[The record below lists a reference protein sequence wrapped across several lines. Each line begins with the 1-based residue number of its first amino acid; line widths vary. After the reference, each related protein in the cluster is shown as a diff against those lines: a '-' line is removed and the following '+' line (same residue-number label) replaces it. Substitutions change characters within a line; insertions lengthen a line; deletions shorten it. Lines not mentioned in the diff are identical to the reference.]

1 MDVELV
7 EVEED
12 VVDEDVDVDEL
23 VVDDEVDEGR
33 VVDVELVEVVVEVE
47 DELVLV
53 EELVLDDDDD
63 DVPIVVAGVALSSPP
78 RRASAISAAA
88 SNTIATM
95 SAMITPLRPRS
106 GG

>member
-1 MDVELV
+1 VDVELV

-63 DVPIVVAGVALSSPP
+63 VPIVVAGVALSSPP